1 MTEQERQ
8 AVKAKLIEFGFR
20 GADEPGDPTTDIHD
34 AGALHDRI
42 QAKLAKDVF
51 LLPRMPPERLS
62 WTREVVI
69 FYGHQTYRLVTASNY
84 IEAINLAALA
94 LPEVLR
100 RHPECAADQR

>member
-42 QAKLAKDVF
+42 QAKL
-51 LLPRMPPERLS
+51 PRMCSCYRGCLLSVYHGLARL
-62 WTREVVI
+62 
-69 FYGHQTYRLVTASNY
+69 
-84 IEAINLAALA
+84 
-94 LPEVLR
+94 
-100 RHPECAADQR
+100 